1 MTTAMTEPVHVGVPL
16 TGDALTSARPPGD
29 RYFRH
34 PGDVVRLVVWGAAA
48 ILLVLLLRLAKST
61 SAGLTTDIGR
71 AAASVPDAIR
81 EFALALVQVGGLL
94 VPTVVVGLLVWQ
106 RRWRRIG
113 LVVLGAT
120 AGAVVFALLDLYLD
134 LPGRLEDAVST
145 TTWVTSTRFPSLAY
159 VAGAAGAT
167 MVGKPWLSRSWRRAS
182 DVAIVCLVVV
192 MAIAATGGVVPLLL
206 AVSAGFAGGAVVLAL
221 LGAPNRRPAPAVIA
235 DGLRD
240 AGIAVSRL
248 TLRRAEGGGLS
259 STRSRKPTAVGC
271 S

>member
-1 MTTAMTEPVHVGVPL
+1 MPFA
-16 TGDALTSARPPGD
+16 
-29 RYFRH
+29 
-34 PGDVVRLVVWGAAA
+34 
-48 ILLVLLLRLAKST
+48 
-61 SAGLTTDIGR
+61 
-71 AAASVPDAIR
+71 

-94 VPTVVVGLLVWQ
+94 VPAVVVGLLVWQ

-221 LGAPNRRPAPAVIA
+221 LGAPNRRPAPAVI
-235 DGLRD
+235 
-240 AGIAVSRL
+240 V
-248 TLRRAEGGGLS
+248 RRAARRGHRRLAASRCGEPRAGGLS